1 MIYETLYSV
10 IETNEKVIPHTSA
23 KYVPKTTGFAE
34 KGAHCSAM
42 SQEKIPYFRTAITAI
57 FKNWTALQLA
67 VNHVSCFRLLKII
80 PKIYIFSQ
88 NAGGLQSKEKAEW
101 MEESLETWFY
111 ENKDIEP
118 YEVCV

>member
-1 MIYETLYSV
+1 M
-10 IETNEKVIPHTSA
+10 IETNIVKVIPSTTA
-23 KYVPKTTGFAE
+23 KTIPKTSGFAE
-34 KGAHCSAM
+34 KIAHCSRM

-118 YEVCV
+118 YEV